1 MKTILALETMDIP
14 GGVKIKMKAKQ
25 IEVEGPRRKL
35 TRNFKHLNLDFQLIT
50 DEVTGKRKLKVDT
63 WFGSCKTTAAIRT
76 ALSHVE
82 NLITDVTKGYCYK
95 MRFVY
100 AHFPINASITN
111 SNRSIEI
118 RNFLGEKKSVIK
130 KKYGQDATNVGD
142 EGDIALISR
151 RTRKV
156 LNCLKQLLLKLVTL
170 VKCQRRMF
178 VWKQAASKLRGVQVF
193 TYTEL
198 EIATNKFSA
207 ANVIGN
213 GGYGVV
219 YRGILSD
226 GTVAAIKMLHRE
238 GKQ

>member
-118 RNFLGEKKSVIK
+118 RNFLGEKKVDMLEEVTVIRSEKVKDELVLDSNDIELVSRSAALINQSVIK

-170 VKCQRRMF
+170 VK
-178 VWKQAASKLRGVQVF
+178 L
-193 TYTEL
+193 
-198 EIATNKFSA
+198 
-207 ANVIGN
+207 
-213 GGYGVV
+213 
-219 YRGILSD
+219 
-226 GTVAAIKMLHRE
+226 
-238 GKQ
+238 

>member
-1 MKTILALETMDIP
+1 
-14 GGVKIKMKAKQ
+14 
-25 IEVEGPRRKL
+25 
-35 TRNFKHLNLDFQLIT
+35 
-50 DEVTGKRKLKVDT
+50 
-63 WFGSCKTTAAIRT
+63 
-76 ALSHVE
+76 
-82 NLITDVTKGYCYK
+82 
-95 MRFVY
+95 
-100 AHFPINASITN
+100 
-111 SNRSIEI
+111 
-118 RNFLGEKKSVIK
+118 
-130 KKYGQDATNVGD
+130 
-142 EGDIALISR
+142 
-151 RTRKV
+151 
-156 LNCLKQLLLKLVTL
+156 
-170 VKCQRRMF
+170 MF

>member
-1 MKTILALETMDIP
+1 MCFCCFDICLF
-14 GGVKIKMKAKQ
+14 IAD
-25 IEVEGPRRKL
+25 L
-35 TRNFKHLNLDFQLIT
+35 
-50 DEVTGKRKLKVDT
+50 
-63 WFGSCKTTAAIRT
+63 
-76 ALSHVE
+76 
-82 NLITDVTKGYCYK
+82 
-95 MRFVY
+95 
-100 AHFPINASITN
+100 
-111 SNRSIEI
+111 
-118 RNFLGEKKSVIK
+118 FLQSVIK

-178 VWKQAASKLRGVQVF
+178 VWKQAASKLKGVQVF

-219 YRGILSD
+219 YRGILTD